1 VRFLSGESGR
11 TRRGNA
17 PDTEHGDV
25 PLLTRPQ
32 SRPLRSEPRPAAPR
46 GRRLQ
51 ATPALAA
58 GGVALAVACA
68 VLVALGPGPSGN
80 VALDAPRA
88 VVLGVV
94 EGVTEFLPVSSTGHL
109 VVTERL
115 LGLGGNARE
124 LAALDSYAVII
135 QGGAIL
141 AVAWLFWRR
150 LVGAATA
157 LVAMLHVRR
166 FSPDVAPGD
175 RRLAIAIVVAAAP
188 AGLIGFS
195 AGDLIQHHL
204 FSPAPIALAWIV
216 GGAALLGLAG
226 WLHHRSSSGDGGG
239 IGLDQVSW
247 QQALVIGL
255 AQALALW
262 PGVSR
267 SLVTI
272 VAGCLVGLA
281 LPAAV
286 ELSFLLGFVVL
297 LAASGLEILRH
308 GGDIIATYGW
318 VNPLLGLA
326 VAFISAVVAIRWLL
340 RIISGKS
347 LAGFGWY
354 RLGAGLLTL
363 GLLGAGRL

>member
-1 VRFLSGESGR
+1 M
-11 TRRGNA
+11 
-17 PDTEHGDV
+17 
-25 PLLTRPQ
+25 
-32 SRPLRSEPRPAAPR
+32 
-46 GRRLQ
+46 
-51 ATPALAA
+51 
-58 GGVALAVACA
+58 AVAFA
-68 VLVALGPGPSGN
+68 VLVALGPGPSGS
-80 VALDAPRA
+80 VVLDAPRA
-88 VVLGVV
+88 VILGVV
-94 EGVTEFLPVSSTGHL
+94 EGITEFLPVSSTGHL
-109 VVTERL
+109 VVTGRL

-124 LAALDSYAVII
+124 LEALDSYAVII

-150 LVGAATA
+150 LLGAATA
-157 LVAMLHVRR
+157 LVAMLPGRR
-166 FSPDVAPGD
+166 LSRDVAPGD
-175 RRLAIAIVVAAAP
+175 RRVAVAIVVAAAP

-195 AGDLIQHHL
+195 AGDLIQRHL
-204 FSPAPIALAWIV
+204 FSPGPIALAWIA
-216 GGAALLGLAG
+216 GGAALLGVAG
-226 WLHHRSSSGDGGG
+226 WLHHRGSSGERDG
-239 IGLDQVSW
+239 IGLDQIRW
-247 QQALVIGL
+247 QQALLIGL

-272 VAGCLVGLA
+272 VAGCLAGLT

-297 LAASGLEILRH
+297 LAASGFEILRH
-308 GGDIIATYGW
+308 GGDIISTYGW

-326 VAFISAVVAIRWLL
+326 VAFVSAVVAIRWLL

-363 GLLGAGRL
+363 GLLGAGRI